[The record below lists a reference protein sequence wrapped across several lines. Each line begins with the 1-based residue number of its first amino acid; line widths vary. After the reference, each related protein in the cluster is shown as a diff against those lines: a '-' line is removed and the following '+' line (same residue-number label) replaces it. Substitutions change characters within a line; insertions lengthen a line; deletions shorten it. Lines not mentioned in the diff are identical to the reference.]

1 MANPANETS
10 MYPFSAFNFAV
21 EINVPGIA
29 PKVCNASF
37 SECDGLDMTM
47 EVKTIREGGNNGSQ
61 IRLVGAMS
69 FGQLTLKRGMTAS
82 FDLWDWFDAIYQ
94 ADSQKLRSD
103 LRTDA
108 EVVVIAPD
116 HSTERVRF
124 ILKRCLPV
132 KLKAPALNAK
142 DGMVAIEELQLAY
155 ESLKVKKPGAGSGG
169 SGGAGG
175 GTGVGVSAG
184 IGFSV
189 GGL

>member
-1 MANPANETS
+1 MANPANETAV
-10 MYPFSAFNFAV
+10 YPFTAFNFAV
-21 EINVPGIA
+21 EIHVPGVG

-37 SECDGLDMTM
+37 SECDGLEMGM
-47 EVKTIREGGNNGSQ
+47 EIKTIREGGNNTNQ

-94 ADSQKLRSD
+94 AQSRSLRTD
-103 LRTDA
+103 LRADA
-108 EVVVIAPD
+108 EVVVLAPD

-124 ILKRCLPV
+124 VLKRCLPV

-155 ESLKVKKPGAGSGG
+155 ESLRVKKPATSGPA
-169 SGGAGG
+169 SGLP
-175 GTGVGVSAG
+175 TGR
-184 IGFSV
+184 
-189 GGL
+189 L